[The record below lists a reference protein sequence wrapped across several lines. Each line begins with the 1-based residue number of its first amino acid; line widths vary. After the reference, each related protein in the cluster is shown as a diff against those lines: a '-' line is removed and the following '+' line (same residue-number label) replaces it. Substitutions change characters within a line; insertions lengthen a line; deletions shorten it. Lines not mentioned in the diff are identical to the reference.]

1 MTSGDMGTMGYALPA
16 AMGAKVAAPER
27 QVVAVCG
34 DGGFQMTM
42 QELATISQYNIPV
55 KLVILKNTVLGLVRQ
70 YQHYNYKDRY
80 SVIDLGT
87 KPDLSLIAQAYGI
100 GYLKLDNSWKTD
112 SILQEFLAEDKSMI
126 LEVDVDRD
134 ELC

>member
-1 MTSGDMGTMGYALPA
+1 MTSGGMGTMGYALPA

-80 SVIDLGT
+80 SVIDLGA

>member
-1 MTSGDMGTMGYALPA
+1 
-16 AMGAKVAAPER
+16 
-27 QVVAVCG
+27 
-34 DGGFQMTM
+34 MTM
-42 QELATISQYNIPV
+42 QELATISQYGIPV

-70 YQHYNYKDRY
+70 YQHYNCKDRY
-80 SVIDLGT
+80 SVIDLGS

-100 GYLKLDNSWKTD
+100 GYLKLDNSLKTD
-112 SILQEFLAEDKSMI
+112 STLAAFLAEDKSMI

>member
-1 MTSGDMGTMGYALPA
+1 
-16 AMGAKVAAPER
+16 
-27 QVVAVCG
+27 
-34 DGGFQMTM
+34 MTM

-80 SVIDLGT
+80 SVIDLGGM
-87 KPDLSLIAQAYGI
+87 PDLSLIAKAYGI

-112 SILQEFLAEDKSMI
+112 AALQEFLAEDKSMI
-126 LEVDVDRD
+126 LEVTVDRE

>member
-1 MTSGDMGTMGYALPA
+1 
-16 AMGAKVAAPER
+16 
-27 QVVAVCG
+27 
-34 DGGFQMTM
+34 MTM
-42 QELATISQYNIPV
+42 QELATITQYDIPV
-55 KLVILKNTVLGLVRQ
+55 KLVIIKNTVLGLVRQ

-100 GYLKLDNSWKTD
+100 GYLKLDNSLKTD
-112 SILQEFLAEDKSMI
+112 STLAAFLAGDKSMI